1 MAPKKRKTAKKEVKS
16 MFINLNAVL
25 DQVRKDKGIPKE
37 ILIEAIES
45 AMVSAA
51 RRKYGHDAELEAQY
65 NEEVGEVELFQF
77 HNVVEEVE
85 EPATQIAV
93 ADAQKLDPEAQA
105 GDELGEKIDSYQF
118 GRIAAQTAK
127 QVIIQKLR
135 EAESDIIY
143 NEYKDRVG
151 ELINGIVRRFEKGNI
166 IVDLGRTEALLPISE
181 QVHSEA
187 YKVGERIQAYF
198 LEIRKS
204 ARGPQ
209 LILSRKAPSFIQ
221 ALFEMEVPEISEA
234 IVQIKNVARE
244 VGSRAKV
251 AVYSKDSDVD
261 PVGACVGMK
270 GSRVQSVVQELRGE
284 KIDIVTWDEDP
295 ARFVCNAI
303 APAEVAKVVIHEQ
316 DHSMAIIVPD
326 DQLSLAIGRRGQ
338 NVRLAAQLTGWNID
352 IFNET
357 KHDEMVKRSKVAL
370 AKDLEIE
377 ESSAGLFYSHG
388 FRNSAEIA
396 AADLEEFKTLPLM
409 KAEELEKAHARA
421 TEIMAMPEA
430 ERPSVTFLREEE
442 KKMAEA
448 EAKRRA
454 DEAEAKAK
462 MEAVFAKKEEGGEE
476 SPAESVQASEE
487 AKTSEEDASNE
498 DAAES
503 SDEAVV
509 EASTSEATEEK

>member
-1 MAPKKRKTAKKEVKS
+1 MAPKKRKTAKKDVKS

-37 ILIEAIES
+37 ILVEAIES

-65 NEEVGEVELFQF
+65 NEDAGEVELFQF

-85 EPATQIAV
+85 DPTTQITV
-93 ADAQKLDPEAQA
+93 KDAKKLDPEAQV
-105 GDELGEKIDSYQF
+105 GDELGEKIDSHQF

-135 EAESDIIY
+135 DAESDIIY

-181 QVHSEA
+181 QVNSEN

-209 LILSRKAPSFIQ
+209 LILSRKSPQFIR

-234 IVQIKNVARE
+234 IVEIKNVARE

-303 APAEVAKVVIHEQ
+303 APAEVAKVVIHEK

-370 AKDLEIE
+370 SKDLEID
-377 ESSAGLFYSHG
+377 ESSAGLLYSHG
-388 FRNSAEIA
+388 FRTSAEIA
-396 AADLEEFKTLPLM
+396 ETNVEEFKTLALM
-409 KAEELEKAHARA
+409 KPEELEKAHEKAKA
-421 TEIMAMPEA
+421 IMAMPEGQ
-430 ERPSVTFLREEE
+430 RPSVKFLEEEERKLAEREAKRKEEEAAVKERLEAQAAAAAQESEASKLAESEASEVESQSEEKDSEEGSVVEEE
-442 KKMAEA
+442 KA
-448 EAKRRA
+448 
-454 DEAEAKAK
+454 
-462 MEAVFAKKEEGGEE
+462 
-476 SPAESVQASEE
+476 
-487 AKTSEEDASNE
+487 N
-498 DAAES
+498 
-503 SDEAVV
+503 
-509 EASTSEATEEK
+509 EEKELSSELES